1 MTFRLFK
8 LEIRCTSATVESIS
22 KTSPG
27 KTVVL
32 ATLPKSARIL
42 RSISFFVFFFIEKS
56 LVKSFYSSMK
66 IVLKKEHME
75 LYFLG
80 LCFNFIPKIQ
90 INMSL

>member
-42 RSISFFVFFFIEKS
+42 RSISFFVFFLFIEKS

-80 LCFNFIPKIQ
+80 LLF
-90 INMSL
+90 

>member
-42 RSISFFVFFFIEKS
+42 RSISFFRVLLIYREIFSEEF
-56 LVKSFYSSMK
+56 FYSSMK

-80 LCFNFIPKIQ
+80 LLF
-90 INMSL
+90 

>member
-42 RSISFFVFFFIEKS
+42 RSISFFRVLLIYREIFSEEFFIP
-56 LVKSFYSSMK
+56 V
-66 IVLKKEHME
+66 
-75 LYFLG
+75 
-80 LCFNFIPKIQ
+80 
-90 INMSL
+90 